1 MADKFNKNS
10 SSDDIN
16 EFFAEFDKVDEAADP
31 QPQKPQTPEK
41 PKNPESEPTPAP
53 SRTARAAENS
63 RAKRSKEKAASE
75 ASSKKSKKKGKKKEK
90 KPMSKKK
97 KVFTIIGLAILALIL
112 IGVIYVG
119 ALILTAGTH
128 SIDADNIYTRLYQRS
143 TIYDDEGKEIE
154 SVFSEEGNRANVAYE
169 DLPENLVNAI
179 VAIEDKTFWKHH
191 GFNFVRI
198 MGAIKDS
205 VFRGGQISGTST
217 LSQQLARN
225 VYLSETKSK
234 RSLNRKILEAY
245 YTVLIEKSMS
255 KEQIVEAYLNTIY
268 LGFNCYG
275 VESASQA
282 YFGKSVKKLDLLE
295 CAALASLPQSPDAFA
310 LVKSYPVGTVEVEK
324 KNILAETDSIVY
336 AYNGDLSSDRRKATL
351 RNMVDQGYITQ
362 AEADKA
368 LDENLKK
375 SMKIS
380 ADKGS
385 GFSSY
390 FTDYAIDQITADIM
404 EEYGWPKSEAREF
417 IYRRGLK
424 IYTTMNKSA
433 QKIAEKEFE
442 KSSHFPRVT
451 NVRKDGDGN
460 ILNSKTGK
468 IVLYDYDDY
477 FNSKDQFVLK
487 KNEYKKNSDGS
498 ITIYKDKRLK
508 FFDITVSG
516 KSDIGLT
523 FKPMYQQ
530 KDGKYYTIEDGA
542 ISVPQGYKSK
552 DASGNCIISAKFFKD
567 YPKFFKEKDGKLIVS
582 SENCALKQKVVQ
594 PQAAIVIMD
603 YKTGGVKA
611 MVGGRGTEG
620 KQIYNRA
627 VQPRQPGSSIKPI
640 AIYSSALQSSYNAAE
655 KGESMS
661 LSNSDG
667 SNWGKYITA
676 GSVINDAPMV
686 VNGRTW
692 PKNWY
697 TGYRGHMTLRSAV
710 QQSVNVCAVKVY
722 QQMGPEFPTSQLKK
736 MGVTTLVEDGN
747 TNDMNPAALALGGMT
762 RGIKPIEMAAA
773 YGIFPNE
780 GTYTE
785 PVAYTKITNSNDEV
799 LFDKTPKTEQ
809 VLDKGVAFIMTDIL
823 RSVVTNGLGSNA
835 SFSGQPVAGKTGTTS
850 DNFDAWFVGFTPQ
863 YTASV
868 WIGNDV
874 NIELAEGS
882 AAAARLWRTIMSQ
895 VCAGEPRGKYPSQ
908 PDDVSK
914 IGGEYYTDG
923 TYSRVAKPKSTSDES
938 ESSSS
943 SDKKKGT
950 TKQVERATTQP
961 PATQAPTTKAPTTQ
975 APTTKAPTTNTENN
989 GD

>member
-1 MADKFNKNS
+1 
-10 SSDDIN
+10 
-16 EFFAEFDKVDEAADP
+16 
-31 QPQKPQTPEK
+31 
-41 PKNPESEPTPAP
+41 
-53 SRTARAAENS
+53 
-63 RAKRSKEKAASE
+63 
-75 ASSKKSKKKGKKKEK
+75 
-90 KPMSKKK
+90 
-97 KVFTIIGLAILALIL
+97 
-112 IGVIYVG
+112 
-119 ALILTAGTH
+119 
-128 SIDADNIYTRLYQRS
+128 
-143 TIYDDEGKEIE
+143 
-154 SVFSEEGNRANVAYE
+154 
-169 DLPENLVNAI
+169 
-179 VAIEDKTFWKHH
+179 
-191 GFNFVRI
+191 
-198 MGAIKDS
+198 
-205 VFRGGQISGTST
+205 
-217 LSQQLARN
+217 
-225 VYLSETKSK
+225 
-234 RSLNRKILEAY
+234 
-245 YTVLIEKSMS
+245 
-255 KEQIVEAYLNTIY
+255 
-268 LGFNCYG
+268 
-275 VESASQA
+275 
-282 YFGKSVKKLDLLE
+282 
-295 CAALASLPQSPDAFA
+295 
-310 LVKSYPVGTVEVEK
+310 
-324 KNILAETDSIVY
+324 
-336 AYNGDLSSDRRKATL
+336 
-351 RNMVDQGYITQ
+351 
-362 AEADKA
+362 
-368 LDENLKK
+368 
-375 SMKIS
+375 
-380 ADKGS
+380 
-385 GFSSY
+385 
-390 FTDYAIDQITADIM
+390 
-404 EEYGWPKSEAREF
+404 
-417 IYRRGLK
+417 
-424 IYTTMNKSA
+424 
-433 QKIAEKEFE
+433 
-442 KSSHFPRVT
+442 
-451 NVRKDGDGN
+451 
-460 ILNSKTGK
+460 
-468 IVLYDYDDY
+468 
-477 FNSKDQFVLK
+477 
-487 KNEYKKNSDGS
+487 
-498 ITIYKDKRLK
+498 
-508 FFDITVSG
+508 
-516 KSDIGLT
+516 
-523 FKPMYQQ
+523 
-530 KDGKYYTIEDGA
+530 
-542 ISVPQGYKSK
+542 
-552 DASGNCIISAKFFKD
+552 
-567 YPKFFKEKDGKLIVS
+567 
-582 SENCALKQKVVQ
+582 
-594 PQAAIVIMD
+594 
-603 YKTGGVKA
+603 

-697 TGYRGHMTLRSAV
+697 TGYRGHMTLRTAV